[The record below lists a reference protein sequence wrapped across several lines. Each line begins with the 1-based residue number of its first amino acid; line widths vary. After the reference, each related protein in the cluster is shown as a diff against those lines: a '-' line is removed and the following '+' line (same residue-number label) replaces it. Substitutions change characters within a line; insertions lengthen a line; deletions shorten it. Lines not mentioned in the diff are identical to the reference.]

1 MFEKYMI
8 CENGFHNVSE
18 HGQTT
23 GFQICV
29 RIGYYR
35 GMPLSSLEDY
45 AVTVDGQ
52 KVPREDI
59 RFSVGGRTF
68 NLQEMETTTDFRW
81 QFGEIA
87 TVTAKKPGGL
97 TPGMHDLEVTQ
108 QLRIPYTETRDIS
121 TARKKMTLVS

>member
-8 CENGFHNVSE
+8 CESGFHNVSE
-18 HGQTT
+18 SGQMT

-52 KVPREDI
+52 SIPREDI
-59 RFSVGGRTF
+59 RFSVGGRIFT
-68 NLQEMETTTDFRW
+68 LQELETTTDFRW

-87 TVTAKKPGGL
+87 TVTMKKPGGL

-108 QLRIPYTETRDIS
+108 QLRIPYTETRDIA
-121 TARKKMTLVS
+121 TARKEMTLVS

>member
-8 CENGFHNVSE
+8 CENGFRNVSE
-18 HGQTT
+18 RGQTA
-23 GFQICV
+23 GFQLHV

-45 AVTVDGQ
+45 AVSVDGQ
-52 KVPREDI
+52 KIPREDI

-68 NLQEMETTTDFRW
+68 TLQEMETTTDFRW
-81 QFGEIA
+81 QFDEIA
-87 TVTAKKPGGL
+87 TVTVKKPGGL
-97 TPGMHDLEVTQ
+97 APGMHDLEVSQ
-108 QLRIPYTETRDIS
+108 QLRIPYTETRDIA